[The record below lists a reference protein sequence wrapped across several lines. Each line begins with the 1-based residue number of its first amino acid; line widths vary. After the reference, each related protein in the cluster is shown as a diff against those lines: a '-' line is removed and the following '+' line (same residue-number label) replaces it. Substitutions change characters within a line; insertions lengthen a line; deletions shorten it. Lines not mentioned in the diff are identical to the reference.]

1 VEEIMI
7 DFKYPAGATPI
18 DPDEAEGLLLTH
30 ITMHSELNRW
40 EQDNIVEAL
49 AWIDKTKPT
58 NILNEQFIKKLHK
71 RMFGNVWRWA
81 GQFRQSDKNIGV
93 SWHQVP
99 MSLKNMCDDVPVWIQ
114 TQNESP
120 EEIAVRFHHR
130 LVWIHPFPNGNGRH
144 ARLMTDIFI
153 ENVLHGSPFTWGKRD
168 LSNPSGHRSRY
179 INALQEADNGN
190 YIPLLEFAKS

>member
-1 VEEIMI
+1 MI
-7 DFKYPAGATPI
+7 EFEYPEGATPI
-18 DPDEAEGLLLTH
+18 DLDEAEGLLLTH
-30 ITMHSELNRW
+30 ITTHGELNRW

-58 NILNEQFIKKLHK
+58 NILNEQFIKRLHN
-71 RMFGNVWRWA
+71 RMFGYVWRWA
-81 GQFRQSDKNIGV
+81 GQFRRSDKNIGV

-99 MSLKNMCDDVPVWIQ
+99 MYLKNMCDDVPVWIQ

-120 EEIAVRFHHR
+120 EEMAVRFHHR
-130 LVWIHPFPNGNGRH
+130 LVWIHPFSNGNGRH
-144 ARLMTDIFI
+144 ARLMADIFI
-153 ENVLHGSPFTWGKRD
+153 ENVLHGSSFSWGKRN
-168 LSNPSGHRSRY
+168 LSSPSEYRSRY

>member
-1 VEEIMI
+1 MI
-7 DFKYPAGATPI
+7 DFKYPEGATPI
-18 DPDEAEGLLLTH
+18 DPDEEEGLLLTH
-30 ITMHSELNRW
+30 ITTHGELNRW

-58 NILNEQFIKKLHK
+58 NILNGKFIKQLHK

-81 GQFRQSDKNIGV
+81 GQFRRSDKNIGV

-99 MSLKNMCDDVPVWIQ
+99 MCLKNMCDDVPVWIQ

-120 EEIAVRFHHR
+120 EEMAVRFHHR
-130 LVWIHPFPNGNGRH
+130 LVCIHPFPNGNGRH
-144 ARLMTDIFI
+144 ARLMADIFI

-168 LSNPSGHRSRY
+168 LSIPSEYRGRY

>member
-1 VEEIMI
+1 MI
-7 DFKYPAGATPI
+7 DFKYSEGATPI
-18 DPDEAEGLLLTH
+18 DVDEAEGLLLTH
-30 ITMHSELNRW
+30 ITTHGELNRW

-58 NILNEQFIKKLHK
+58 NILNEQFIKQLHK

-81 GQFRQSDKNIGV
+81 GQFRRSDKNLGV
-93 SWHQVP
+93 SWQQVP
-99 MSLKNMCDDVPVWIQ
+99 MCLKNLCDDVPVWIE

-120 EEIAVRFHHR
+120 EEMAVRFHHR
-130 LVWIHPFPNGNGRH
+130 LVWIHPFSNGNGRH
-144 ARLMTDIFI
+144 SRLMTDIFI
-153 ENVLHGSPFTWGKRD
+153 ENVLLGSPFTWGKRD
-168 LSNPSGHRSRY
+168 LSNPNEYRSKY

>member
-1 VEEIMI
+1 MI
-7 DFKYPAGATPI
+7 DLKYPEGATPI

-30 ITMHSELNRW
+30 ITTQAELNRW

-58 NILNEQFIKKLHK
+58 NILNEQFIKQLHK
-71 RMFGNVWRWA
+71 RMFDNVWKWA
-81 GQFRQSDKNIGV
+81 GQFRRSDKNIGV
-93 SWHQVP
+93 SWHQVST
-99 MSLKNMCDDVPVWIQ
+99 SLKNMCDDVPVWIQ
-114 TQNESP
+114 TQDESP
-120 EEIAVRFHHR
+120 EEMAVRFHHR

-144 ARLMTDIFI
+144 ARLMADIFL
-153 ENVLHGSPFTWGKRD
+153 ENVLHGAPFTWGKRD
-168 LSNPSGHRSRY
+168 LSSPSESRSRY